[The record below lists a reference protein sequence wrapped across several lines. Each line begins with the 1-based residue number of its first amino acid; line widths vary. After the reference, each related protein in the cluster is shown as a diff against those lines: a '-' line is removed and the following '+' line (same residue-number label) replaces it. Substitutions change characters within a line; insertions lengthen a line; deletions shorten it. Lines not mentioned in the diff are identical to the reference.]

1 MKKQFIFSILAFV
14 SLVFVAC
21 SSDDEGGQDGIVDGN
36 AKTTVTL
43 TAMSDDMPGNSSK
56 EVQTRS
62 VLDGMKVKYVANEE
76 IGVFTMN
83 GSTIAD
89 KNAKFVN
96 EEATDADGNT
106 VFKGDVTENTTV
118 KYAYFPYT
126 ETATATNDGKI
137 DMVLP
142 AEQNAVVGTFDPK
155 ANISVAEVSGNNT
168 VFKNVGAVIKFH
180 IQYVWFPGGRDT
192 DDGDQESDPI
202 MSVEF
207 RGNNGEKVAGN
218 ITVMAAD
225 GTIVGETGDE
235 TSVILNRPSSR
246 GNNGFNIH
254 SDYYMVVAPQ
264 TYSKGFT
271 MICHTL
277 NNNDIYRVLNKSMTL
292 ERNHVYDA
300 GKIVED
306 ANFAAIDLGTYV
318 NGKLVKWADRN
329 VGTYPNDDKT
339 DAVLTQPWD
348 FGGYYA
354 FGEIKTKDEYIQANY
369 KHTGVNV
376 SRYSGDPLYDVAAAR
391 WGGDWHTP
399 TAQEMY
405 AIAYNCDWSES
416 EQQFKDISGY
426 FVYNKDNKNNRIFI
440 PAAGI
445 MTENGFEDH
454 YLHYRSDYTS
464 ENYDIIEAA
473 CYLRVTTSNGAEFD
487 EEIYSKCYNGLP
499 VRPAISE

>member
-83 GSTIAD
+83 DSTIAD

-218 ITVMAAD
+218 ITVMGAD

-318 NGKLVKWADRN
+318 NGKLVRWADRN
-329 VGTYPNDDKT
+329 VGDYPNDDNT
-339 DAVLTQPWD
+339 GATLTKPGD
-348 FGGYYA
+348 IGGYYSW
-354 FGEIKTKDEYIQANY
+354 GELKTKSEYTYSNY
-369 KHTGVNV
+369 SINLENTHI
-376 SRYSGDPLYDVAAAR
+376 SGNPLYDVARAR
-391 WGGDWHTP
+391 WGGKWRMP
-399 TAQEMY
+399 TKGEAN
-405 AIAYNCDWSES
+405 ALIANCNLERFVKKLNGTEGCW
-416 EQQFKDISGY
+416 ISSKK
-426 FVYNKDNKNNRIFI
+426 NPNNRIFLPFTGFYTESGLYRDGEAFYI
-440 PAAGI
+440 LDGSSNDMFVDYYGFSEQWDAETYDDAGGWYGHAI
-445 MTENGFEDH
+445 
-454 YLHYRSDYTS
+454 R
-464 ENYDIIEAA
+464 
-473 CYLRVTTSNGAEFD
+473 
-487 EEIYSKCYNGLP
+487 P
-499 VRPAISE
+499 VISE

>member
-21 SSDDEGGQDGIVDGN
+21 SSDDEGGKDGIVDGN

-246 GNNGFNIH
+246 GNSGFNTH

-354 FGEIKTKDEYIQANY
+354 FGEIKTKDEYTQANY
-369 KHTGVNV
+369 KFNSAEVPDE
-376 SRYSGDPLYDVAAAR
+376 YSGNPQYDVAAAR
-391 WGGDWHTP
+391 WGGAWHTP
-399 TAQEMY
+399 TY
-405 AIAYNCDWSES
+405 SEICALANDCS
-416 EQQFKDISGY
+416 WTDYLEYVFDGVKGWY
-426 FVYNKDNKNNRIFI
+426 VCNKNNKNNRIFI
-440 PAAGI
+440 PATGI
-445 MTENGFEDH
+445 YTPELYGEGW
-454 YLHYRSDYTS
+454 RS
-464 ENYDIIEAA
+464 
-473 CYLRVTTSNGAEFD
+473 YLRTDNIGGEGYARNLVVKQDDGAIADDDVSTS
-487 EEIYSKCYNGLP
+487 CYYGLT